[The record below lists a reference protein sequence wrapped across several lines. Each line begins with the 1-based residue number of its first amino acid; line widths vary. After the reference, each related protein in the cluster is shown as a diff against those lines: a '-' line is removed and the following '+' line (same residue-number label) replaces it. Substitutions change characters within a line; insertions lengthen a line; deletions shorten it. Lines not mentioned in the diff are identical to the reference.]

1 MITRKIHP
9 AVSSYTIKDS
19 PLECVTTECD
29 LGVYVSDDLTWSHH
43 VNEQTGRANKLLGY
57 IKRNTRTIQDTTLR
71 RLMYLTLV
79 RPLFGYASQIWAPQS
94 VNLIPCIERTQ
105 RRATKYILK
114 LPFMSPVSHKERL
127 KSLKLLPIAYWHEY
141 LDMVFFF
148 KLARSC

>member
-57 IKRNTRTIQDTTLR
+57 IKRNTRTIQDTTL
-71 RLMYLTLV
+71 
-79 RPLFGYASQIWAPQS
+79 
-94 VNLIPCIERTQ
+94 
-105 RRATKYILK
+105 
-114 LPFMSPVSHKERL
+114 
-127 KSLKLLPIAYWHEY
+127 
-141 LDMVFFF
+141 
-148 KLARSC
+148 